1 MTIKKSITD
10 ATANTLKNG
19 AKDIATKVVPIVMAG
34 VGTIVVGILNQEKAG
49 K

>member
-10 ATANTLKNG
+10 ATKTTMKNG

-34 VGTIVVGILNQEKAG
+34 VGTIVVGILNQEKES

>member
-1 MTIKKSITD
+1 MTIQKSITD
-10 ATANTLKNG
+10 ATKATMKNG

-34 VGTIVVGILNQEKAG
+34 VGTSVVGILNQEKVG